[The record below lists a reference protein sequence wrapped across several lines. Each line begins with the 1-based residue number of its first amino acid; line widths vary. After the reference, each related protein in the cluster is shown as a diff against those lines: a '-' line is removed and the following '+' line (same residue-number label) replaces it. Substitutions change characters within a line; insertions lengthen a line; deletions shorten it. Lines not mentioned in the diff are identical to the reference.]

1 MRNLFFIIVL
11 IFFSACGQVYFNEP
25 NPKRGVRVKSMSEE
39 HQGVYADSVFQ
50 IVIGGGRIN
59 VMGEP
64 YKITKKNA
72 ADDEVTIRYYK
83 NSYFVSFKD
92 SLYYSVF
99 MGRFYDDKLA
109 VYMLNPDER
118 SVGILSRF
126 VPVDT
131 IDAGKEHY
139 LISPSKKEF
148 DALVDNGIF
157 DVVGV
162 FRKQKA
168 TGE

>member
-1 MRNLFFIIVL
+1 MVLLFF
-11 IFFSACGQVYFNEP
+11 SSCGQVYFSEP
-25 NPKRGVRVKSMSEE
+25 NPQRGVRVKSMSEE
-39 HQGVYADSVFQ
+39 LQGVYADSAFQ
-50 IVIGGGRIN
+50 IKIYEDWIN
-59 VMGEP
+59 VMGET
-64 YKITKKNA
+64 YNITKKNA

-83 NSYFVSFKD
+83 DRYFVSFKD
-92 SLYYSVF
+92 SIYYSVY
-99 MGRFYDDKLA
+99 MGCFYDNKLA

-126 VPVDT
+126 VQVDT

-139 LISPSKKEF
+139 LISPSKQEF

-162 FRKQKA
+162 FKK
-168 TGE
+168 EINSVE